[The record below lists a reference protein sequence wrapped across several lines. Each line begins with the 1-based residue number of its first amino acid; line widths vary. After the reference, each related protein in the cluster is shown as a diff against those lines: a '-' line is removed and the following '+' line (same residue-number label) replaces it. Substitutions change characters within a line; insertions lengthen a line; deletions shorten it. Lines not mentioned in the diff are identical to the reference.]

1 MAPQRESAERE
12 RELEAELAAAEA
24 LLGEGEPT
32 ARIDVLNVLP
42 PSTPPARARN
52 TLVGRYLLQE
62 RLGVGGMGEVYA
74 AFDTKLNRKVALKL
88 LLSGNGME
96 HAEACLRLLRE
107 AQAMA
112 RLSHR
117 NVLSVYELGEHEGQV
132 FIALELVEGHNLRQW
147 LKAEKRSWSEVVR
160 VLSEAGRGLVA
171 AHAAGL
177 VHRDFKPDN
186 VLVGR
191 DGRVL
196 VFDFGLACEQGA
208 CGQDCTGDSLLEE
221 LLPLPCSLD
230 TPVTRAGAVM
240 GTPGYMAPEQYR
252 KAPASALADQFS
264 FCATLYLA
272 LYGEHAFEGCSA
284 AAIAQATL
292 EGRVRPPPA
301 KAQVPDWLREV
312 VLKGLS
318 VRPEDRYPTL
328 EALLAALQRKP
339 TRRRRDA
346 FASAA

>member
-1 MAPQRESAERE
+1 MGPHREKAEV
-12 RELEAELAAAEA
+12 ELEAELAAAEA
-24 LLGEGEPT
+24 LLSDGEPT
-32 ARIDVLNVLP
+32 ARIDP
-42 PSTPPARARN
+42 PCALAPCTPPVRARN

-88 LLSGNGME
+88 LLPGNGLE

-112 RLSHR
+112 SLRHR
-117 NVLSVYELGEHEGQV
+117 NVLSVYEMGEHEGQV

-160 VLSEAGRGLVA
+160 VLSEAGRGLAA

-196 VFDFGLACEQGA
+196 VFDFGLACEEGS
-208 CGQDCTGDSLLEE
+208 CGQDWAEDSLLEE
-221 LLPLPCSLD
+221 LLPLPRSLE

-252 KAPASALADQFS
+252 REPASALADQFS

-272 LYGEHAFEGCSA
+272 LYGEHAFEGCNASVL
-284 AAIAQATL
+284 AQATL
-292 EGRVRPPPA
+292 EGRVRLPPA
-301 KAQVPDWLREV
+301 HVRVPEWLREV

-318 VRPEDRYPTL
+318 VRPEDRYPTM
-328 EALLAALQRKP
+328 EALLAALERKP
-339 TRRRRDA
+339 TRRRRDG